1 MGAILPGTFFLE
13 IPAGVACLLALV
25 WLTALT
31 RSTANTETRRAA
43 RGAGLVLVGCAGWSA
58 LTVGEFLRTGQ
69 SPVDPPWPAVWYA
82 WIFVGGLAAVVKVTE
97 RWDTSRRD
105 RRLEL
110 ALGASVLAWVLSA
123 CNACGATAAV

>member
-1 MGAILPGTFFLE
+1 MEAILPG
-13 IPAGVACLLALV
+13 
-25 WLTALT
+25 
-31 RSTANTETRRAA
+31 
-43 RGAGLVLVGCAGWSA
+43 
-58 LTVGEFLRTGQ
+58 
-69 SPVDPPWPAVWYA
+69 PVSSRPAVWYA

-123 CNACGATAAV
+123 CNACGATAAVYTAGQLDFGPFEGTHQP